1 MKFQKVNIS
10 KRHITISDI
19 EAGSLFIHNDKVYMK
34 LNRNDYIIDQAYCD
48 DEGAEYIALD
58 LENGA
63 LVGFEEDITCD
74 LLNKEIVIT
83 YDNSDIKEWI

>member
-1 MKFQKVNIS
+1 MKFQKINAS
-10 KRHITISDI
+10 KRRITISDI
-19 EAGSLFIHNDKVYMK
+19 ERGSLFIHNDKVYMK
-34 LNRNDYIIDQAYCD
+34 LDRNDRLIDQYYCD

-63 LVGFEEDITCD
+63 LVGFEEGITCD

-83 YDNSDIKEWI
+83 YDNGDIKEWI

>member
-1 MKFQKVNIS
+1 MKFQKVNTS

-19 EAGSLFIHNDKVYMK
+19 EAGSLFIYNDKVYMK
-34 LNRNDYIIDQAYCD
+34 LDKDDEFIDQDYCHD
-48 DEGAEYIALD
+48 VYLEYVGLD

-63 LVGFEEDITCD
+63 LVGFEEDVTCD

-83 YDNSDIKEWI
+83 YDNGDIKEWN